1 MKIIK
6 NGIHRRVS
14 FMWCW
19 DTGMSKWMLRC
30 SLLLS
35 KLTTVQ
41 AVLLLPW
48 RRKPTDQILRKT
60 MTKSKSSPLH
70 TPHRRLCTDAF
81 QKACGNCCGQRAI
94 CKSVPSQMLAG
105 PSTLFVL
112 SCVLSLCTVQ
122 SPLTFLTSSSISPG
136 STASSLGD
144 NVSSIYMCWNLPSPS
159 RLNIKP
165 FSSPAFQHPPSL

>member
-1 MKIIK
+1 
-6 NGIHRRVS
+6 
-14 FMWCW
+14 MWCW

-60 MTKSKSSPLH
+60 MIKKQKFSIAH
-70 TPHRRLCTDAF
+70 TPPQTVYWRFPESVWELLWSASHLQISSF
-81 QKACGNCCGQRAI
+81 SNACWAI
-94 CKSVPSQMLAG
+94 YLPY
-105 PSTLFVL
+105 L